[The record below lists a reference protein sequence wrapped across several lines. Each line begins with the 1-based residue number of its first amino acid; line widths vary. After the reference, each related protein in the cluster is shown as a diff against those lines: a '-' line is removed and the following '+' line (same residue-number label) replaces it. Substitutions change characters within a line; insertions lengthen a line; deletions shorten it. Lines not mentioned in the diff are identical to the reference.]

1 MRKRPRWAKVLWYIA
16 WGIGVAG
23 IIFTALKPSDFAVG
37 RTVRVYLGIYG
48 FICGFLGFYHS
59 FSPDLQPSE
68 QVSPEGTVTRYR
80 NGSDGWGSLLSLLT
94 DISAKTT
101 RLALKRPKSGQ

>member
-1 MRKRPRWAKVLWYIA
+1 MRKWPRWAKVLWYIA

-37 RTVRVYLGIYG
+37 GTVRVYLGIYG

-68 QVSPEGTVTRYR
+68 QVSNPRALLRGTGIALMAGAVFYLCLLIYLPRQL
-80 NGSDGWGSLLSLLT
+80 GW
-94 DISAKTT
+94 
-101 RLALKRPKSGQ
+101 R